1 MNEKQARFVREFLI
15 DLCATQAAV
24 RAGYSRKTATEIGY
38 ELLRKPDIQ
47 LAINEAKA
55 ERAARLQVDQDAV
68 VRRLAAVAFADLG
81 DFASWDAEGNLTV
94 TASEDLDPE
103 KRQAIRDVAVTTTS
117 RHGRDETVVTVKT
130 ALRLHDSLRAL
141 EMLGRHLGMFMD
153 RSKVE
158 IDGALGLGQLFEE
171 VRRKARESELSSE
184 VEPRG

>member
-1 MNEKQARFVREFLI
+1 
-15 DLCATQAAV
+15 
-24 RAGYSRKTATEIGY
+24 
-38 ELLRKPDIQ
+38 
-47 LAINEAKA
+47 
-55 ERAARLQVDQDAV
+55 
-68 VRRLAAVAFADLG
+68 
-81 DFASWDAEGNLTV
+81 
-94 TASEDLDPE
+94 
-103 KRQAIRDVAVTTTS
+103 
-117 RHGRDETVVTVKT
+117 VVTVKT